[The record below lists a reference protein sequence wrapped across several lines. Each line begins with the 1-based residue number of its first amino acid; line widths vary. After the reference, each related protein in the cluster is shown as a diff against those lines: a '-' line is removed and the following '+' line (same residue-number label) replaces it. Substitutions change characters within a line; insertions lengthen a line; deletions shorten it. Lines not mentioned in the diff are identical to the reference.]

1 MTGKKR
7 FLSVILALALAA
19 AALGPGPAQ
28 EGESAQAV
36 VTQAEINALKD
47 QLKGIGSEIKT
58 LEDQLKNIA
67 GDKAKAVQEKEY
79 LDSQIALVDQQIAQ
93 LDTIIANYDQ
103 LIAQRQAEVEEL
115 ETREENQYELFC
127 RRVRSMEEQGAV
139 SYLSILFN
147 ASSFSELL
155 DNAMLVG
162 EIMDYDNGVIE
173 MLQNTRRS
181 VEEAKA
187 ELEQERAEQSELRM
201 EQEAARVVLQ
211 EKEEQAAELVRR
223 IESQE
228 DEYEAALKE
237 LEAEEAKVEKEMK
250 DAQKAFEEAQRAAAV
265 PVVSE
270 SGFLWPLTGR
280 YRLTSKFG
288 WRSDPFT
295 GKQSYHNGTDIPAP
309 KGTPILAAKTGVVT
323 TSKSHSSY
331 GNYVV
336 VTHSDGYQTLYAHM
350 SSRAVSVGDI
360 VKQGQVLGYVGS
372 TGRSTA
378 PHLHY
383 EVWYGG
389 SRTNA
394 EDYYPNLPFDR
405 AYLR

>member
-1 MTGKKR
+1 MTRKKR
-7 FLSVILALALAA
+7 FLSVVLALVLTG
-19 AALGPGPAQ
+19 AALGPGSAR
-28 EGESAQAV
+28 EGESAGAV
-36 VTQAEINALKD
+36 VTQAEIDALKND
-47 QLKGIGSEIKT
+47 LKGIGSEIKT
-58 LEDQLKNIA
+58 LEERLKGIA
-67 GDKAKAVQEKEY
+67 GDKAQAVKEKEY

-93 LDTIIANYDQ
+93 LDTIIADYDQ
-103 LIAQRQAEVEEL
+103 LIAQRQAEVEDL
-115 ETREENQYELFC
+115 EAREQGQYELFC
-127 RRVRSMEEQGAV
+127 RRVRAMEEQGAV

-147 ASSFSELL
+147 SASFSELL

-162 EIMDYDNGVIE
+162 EIMDYDNSVIE
-173 MLQNTRRS
+173 MLQSTRQS

-187 ELEQERAEQSELRM
+187 ALERERAEQNDLRT
-201 EQEAARVVLQ
+201 EQEAARTVLQ
-211 EKEEQAAELVRR
+211 EKEEQATELVRR

-228 DEYEAALKE
+228 GEYEQALKE

-250 DAQKAFEEAQRAAAV
+250 DAQKAFEEAQRAAQV

-270 SGFLWPLTGR
+270 SGFQWPLTGR

-295 GKQSYHNGTDIPAP
+295 GKQAYHNGTDIPAP

-350 SSRAVSVGDI
+350 SSRAVKVGDV
-360 VKQGQVLGYVGS
+360 VKQGQVIGYVGS

-383 EVWYGG
+383 EVWYDGK
-389 SRTNA
+389 RTNA